1 MANKRFGPTDSKG
14 MKPVDVN
21 LDAFSEVKT
30 RDELKA
36 EKGRIFGHLG
46 SAAQDAAYE
55 ELADAL
61 KLPKPVVAQAAA
73 AAPAVAAVKPAVAT
87 S

>member
-1 MANKRFGPTDSKG
+1 MENKRFGPTDSKG

-21 LDAFSEVKT
+21 LAAFADIKT
-30 RDELKA
+30 REDLKA

-46 SAAQDAAYE
+46 AAAQDAAYE
-55 ELADAL
+55 ELADEL
-61 KLPKPVVAQAAA
+61 KLQKAVVASVAQP
-73 AAPAVAAVKPAVAT
+73 APAVKSAVAT